1 MANILYFGGDGP
13 AQTSG
18 QRCQA
23 LRRIGHNVE
32 LFDPFAAFSE
42 EFSSW
47 RGALNFKSGF
57 ILIQNKLQRWLA
69 EVTRNLKQAPDLVW
83 IDMGELF
90 GPKCMAVL
98 KKLGCPI
105 VTYNVDDPTGKR
117 DGYRFRQFIKSIPF
131 NDLIVV
137 VREESARECEQLGAR
152 KVVRVYRSYDEEI
165 HKPFASLTE
174 IPEKFRSDVVFIGTW
189 MRHEKRDEF
198 LLKLM
203 EEGVP
208 ISIWGDRWQKSPL
221 FPKLKHAWR
230 GNGSY
235 GRDYVA
241 AIQASKICIGMLS
254 KGNRDL
260 HTTRSLEIPFAGGLF
275 CGERT
280 SEHQWLYKE
289 NEEAVFW
296 SDASECAKVCKKLL
310 QDDPLRERIRLAG
323 MKKVRSLQLGN
334 EDIARQIVDIVI
346 GAPSVQPGR

>member
-13 AQTSG
+13 AFTSG
-18 QRCQA
+18 QRCNA
-23 LRRIGHNVE
+23 LRRIGHSVE
-32 LFDPFAAFSE
+32 LRDPFVAFSK
-42 EFSSW
+42 EFNSW
-47 RGALNFKSGF
+47 QGAVNFKSGF
-57 ILIQNKLQRWLA
+57 IFLQKKMQAWL
-69 EVTRNLKQAPDLVW
+69 EHVTKDLKPPPDLIW

-90 GPKCMAVL
+90 GPKCMEVL
-98 KKLGCPI
+98 KRLGCRI

-117 DGYRFRQFIKSIPF
+117 DGYRFKQFIKSIPF

-137 VREESARECEQLGAR
+137 VREESARECEQLGAK
-152 KVVRVYRSYDEEI
+152 KVVRVYRSYDEEV
-165 HKPFASLTE
+165 HKPFPSLSE
-174 IPEKFRSDVVFIGTW
+174 IPGKFNSDVVFIGTW
-189 MRHEKRDEF
+189 MRHEQRDEF

-203 EEGVP
+203 DQGLPV
-208 ISIWGDRWQKSPL
+208 SIWGDRWPKSPL
-221 FPKLKHAWR
+221 FSKLKDAWR

-280 SEHQWLYKE
+280 TEHQWLYKE

-296 SDASECAKVCKKLL
+296 SDASECARICKTLL
-310 QDDPLRERIRLAG
+310 QDDALRERIRLAG

-334 EDIARQIVDIVI
+334 EDVVRKIVQMVLELK
-346 GAPSVQPGR
+346 S